1 MASIAMSTTTEEGG
15 ASGLSWTWRLFSC
28 SGSKTSC
35 QASSPSSGR
44 QATTESPAEAPCS
57 PEETSS
63 SLTESAELESWGTS
77 SPKSPLDVNFGRRR
91 KGTYEH
97 GKERSLSRREDDD
110 VQWLKAE
117 SNKTLAMLELAAHG
131 TIDLTLDVPEIRDE
145 PEFTCERFLRGFQYN
160 RAKSLKNLEGYV
172 MWRSNTSKVEEAD
185 IKESLRA
192 RKVFLLQD
200 RDRRGG
206 PVCVIL
212 ARNHDRFRTTVEE
225 TVKLLTY
232 SLDRTIGTMDPSL
245 GATQATVLLDLD
257 GLGWRSLDVEALKH
271 IMLFFQNYFPE
282 RVSTAVFW
290 KAPRVFGTIW
300 ALVRPF
306 LSEATRSKILFAS
319 TTQELGTI
327 VEEANLPGMF
337 GGAAGNNTMVAI
349 DSSAIDEKDLLG
361 GWRSVVAGEE

>member
-91 KGTYEH
+91 KGTDEH
-97 GKERSLSRREDDD
+97 GKERSLSRSEDDD

-271 IMLFFQNYFPE
+271 
-282 RVSTAVFW
+282 VSW
-290 KAPRVFGTIW
+290 RG
-300 ALVRPF
+300 R
-306 LSEATRSKILFAS
+306 
-319 TTQELGTI
+319 
-327 VEEANLPGMF
+327 
-337 GGAAGNNTMVAI
+337 GGKMAFR
-349 DSSAIDEKDLLG
+349 KDLLTLLLLFFSNPP
-361 GWRSVVAGEE
+361 RSCSSSRTTSRRGYPPRSSGRRRGEATHHACANFPPAPRLTLFLSLSACSFPPRLGFSARSGRW

>member
-15 ASGLSWTWRLFSC
+15 GSGTSWTRRLFSC
-28 SGSKTSC
+28 SGLGSQADGTSFRVGV
-35 QASSPSSGR
+35 AT
-44 QATTESPAEAPCS
+44 TTESPAEAPCS
-57 PEETSS
+57 PETTSS
-63 SLTESAELESWGTS
+63 SLTESAEFESWGTS

-91 KGTYEH
+91 K
-97 GKERSLSRREDDD
+97 ERSLSRSEDDD

-117 SNKTLAMLELAAHG
+117 SHRTLAMLELAAHG

-160 RAKSLKNLEGYV
+160 RAKSLKNLEGYL

-185 IKESLRA
+185 IEESLRA

-271 IMLFFQNYFPE
+271 VSWRGRGGKMACRKDLLTLLLLFFSNP
-282 RVSTAVFW
+282 
-290 KAPRVFGTIW
+290 PRSCSSSRTTSRRGYPP
-300 ALVRPF
+300 R
-306 LSEATRSKILFAS
+306 SSGRRRGEATHHAR
-319 TTQELGTI
+319 
-327 VEEANLPGMF
+327 ANLPPAPQLTLF
-337 GGAAGNNTMVAI
+337 L
-349 DSSAIDEKDLLG
+349 SLSACSFPPRLG
-361 GWRSVVAGEE
+361 FSARSGRW

>member
-15 ASGLSWTWRLFSC
+15 GSGTSWTRRLFSC
-28 SGSKTSC
+28 SGLGSQADGTSFRVGV
-35 QASSPSSGR
+35 AT
-44 QATTESPAEAPCS
+44 TTESPAEAPCS
-57 PEETSS
+57 PETTSS
-63 SLTESAELESWGTS
+63 SLTESAEFESWGTS

-91 KGTYEH
+91 K
-97 GKERSLSRREDDD
+97 ERSLSRSEDDD

-117 SNKTLAMLELAAHG
+117 SHRTLAMLELAAHG

-160 RAKSLKNLEGYV
+160 RAKSLKNLEGYL

-185 IKESLRA
+185 IEESLRA

-271 IMLFFQNYFPE
+271 VSWRGRGGKMACRKDLLTLLLLFFSNP
-282 RVSTAVFW
+282 
-290 KAPRVFGTIW
+290 PRSCSSSRTTSRRGYPP
-300 ALVRPF
+300 R
-306 LSEATRSKILFAS
+306 SSGRRRGEATHHAR
-319 TTQELGTI
+319 
-327 VEEANLPGMF
+327 ANLPPAPRLTLF
-337 GGAAGNNTMVAI
+337 L
-349 DSSAIDEKDLLG
+349 SLSACSFPPRLG
-361 GWRSVVAGEE
+361 FSARSGRW